1 MAVSDAAQL
10 NTDDKRCYV
19 VAYFQ
24 VFHHLS
30 SLTLKSSRIMESG
43 DIATFQPYN
52 IHPSQLG
59 LLISVQEY
67 TNTFN

>member
-1 MAVSDAAQL
+1 MAVSDASQL
-10 NTDDKRCYV
+10 NTDVKRWSV

-43 DIATFQPYN
+43 DIATF
-52 IHPSQLG
+52 
-59 LLISVQEY
+59 
-67 TNTFN
+67 